1 MGWDINLKVRKYKSL
16 NFKVIVPSIV
26 IIIIVTLL
34 TVVIS
39 KFYFDKKF
47 GDYIM
52 IKNQNTVQN
61 ILMELS
67 EQYSDNEW
75 NYKNIE
81 KITYNSLDKGIIVA
95 LYDKED
101 KEIMNI
107 EKNSKDKCNRIMNF
121 IKSSMEGKYGS
132 TTSQFE
138 PVYYP
143 LIKRGEKI
151 GEVRVKF
158 YGPIFYMQNELV
170 FLDIV
175 NKIILGIGVLL
186 ILASTIMGFIISR
199 SITRPINKLMTKA
212 KYISKGE
219 YDKKIEIN
227 TDILEIN
234 DLINSIN
241 NLSQSIKEQENIR
254 KRLTGDISH
263 ELKTPLTNIQSH
275 LEAMIDGIWEP
286 TEERLLSVKEE
297 AERLSSLVSDMQ
309 KLNKYDESSIKLKK
323 DNVNISDIIC
333 FVIFQFSNLAK
344 SKNIKIEY
352 EKKNI
357 NLYCDKDKIT
367 QALVNILSNA
377 IRYSNEGSTIFIEE
391 KLKDNKVI
399 ISIEDQGIGIS
410 EEDLKYVFERFY
422 RADKSRTRATGGTGI
437 GLTIVKSI
445 VSSHGGEV
453 KLESKLGEGSKFTI
467 ILPKEDI
474 WLFYGKVI
482 LFIMLYK

>member
-1 MGWDINLKVRKYKSL
+1 MGWDINLKVKKYKSL

-61 ILMELS
+61 ILMELI

-143 LIKRGEKI
+143 LIKSGEKI

-170 FLDIV
+170 FLDII

-186 ILASTIMGFIISR
+186 ILASTVIGFIISR

-323 DNVNISDIIC
+323 DNVNISDIIY

-377 IRYSNEGSTIFIEE
+377 IRYSNEGSTIFIDE

-453 KLESKLGEGSKFTI
+453 KLESKLGEGSKFTV
-467 ILPKEDI
+467 ILPKED
-474 WLFYGKVI
+474 
-482 LFIMLYK
+482 M

>member
-1 MGWDINLKVRKYKSL
+1 MKVRKYKSL

-26 IIIIVTLL
+26 IIIIVTLF

-39 KFYFDKKF
+39 KFYFNKKF

-143 LIKRGEKI
+143 LIKSGEKI

-391 KLKDNKVI
+391 RLKDNKVI

-467 ILPKEDI
+467 ILPKEYI
-474 WLFYGKVI
+474 
-482 LFIMLYK
+482 

>member
-1 MGWDINLKVRKYKSL
+1 MKVRKYKSL

-143 LIKRGEKI
+143 LIKSGEKI
-151 GEVRVKF
+151 GKVRVKF

-474 WLFYGKVI
+474 
-482 LFIMLYK
+482 

>member
-143 LIKRGEKI
+143 LIKSGEKI

-453 KLESKLGEGSKFTI
+453 KLESKLGLSLI
-467 ILPKEDI
+467 HI
-474 WLFYGKVI
+474 
-482 LFIMLYK
+482 

>member
-1 MGWDINLKVRKYKSL
+1 MKVRKYKSL

-67 EQYSDNEW
+67 EQYSDNKW
-75 NYKNIE
+75 DYKGME
-81 KITYNSLDKGIIVA
+81 KISYNALDKGIIVA

-143 LIKRGEKI
+143 LIKSGEKI

-186 ILASTIMGFIISR
+186 ILASTVIGFIISR

-323 DNVNISDIIC
+323 DNVNICDIIC

-377 IRYSNEGSTIFIEE
+377 IRYSNEGSTIFIGE

-467 ILPKEDI
+467 ILPKKDI
-474 WLFYGKVI
+474 
-482 LFIMLYK
+482 

>member
-67 EQYSDNEW
+67 EQYSDNKW
-75 NYKNIE
+75 DYKGME
-81 KITYNSLDKGIIVA
+81 KISYNALDKGIIVA

-143 LIKRGEKI
+143 LIKSGEKI

-467 ILPKEDI
+467 ILPKEKI
-474 WLFYGKVI
+474 
-482 LFIMLYK
+482 

>member
-1 MGWDINLKVRKYKSL
+1 MKVRKYKSL

-67 EQYSDNEW
+67 EQYYDNEW

-143 LIKRGEKI
+143 LIKSGEKI

-286 TEERLLSVKEE
+286 TEKRLLSVKEE

-391 KLKDNKVI
+391 RLKDNKVI

-474 WLFYGKVI
+474 
-482 LFIMLYK
+482 

>member
-1 MGWDINLKVRKYKSL
+1 MKVRKYKSL

-132 TTSQFE
+132 TTRQFE

-143 LIKRGEKI
+143 LIKSGEKI

-467 ILPKEDI
+467 ILPKED
-474 WLFYGKVI
+474 
-482 LFIMLYK
+482 M

>member
-34 TVVIS
+34 TVAIS

-107 EKNSKDKCNRIMNF
+107 EKNSKDKCNRVMNF

-143 LIKRGEKI
+143 LIKSGEKI

-286 TEERLLSVKEE
+286 TEERLLSVKGE

-467 ILPKEDI
+467 ILPKEYI
-474 WLFYGKVI
+474 
-482 LFIMLYK
+482 

>member
-143 LIKRGEKI
+143 LIKSGEKI

-186 ILASTIMGFIISR
+186 ILASTIIGFIISR

-309 KLNKYDESSIKLKK
+309 KLNKYDEASIKLKR

-474 WLFYGKVI
+474 
-482 LFIMLYK
+482 

>member
-1 MGWDINLKVRKYKSL
+1 MKVRKYKSL

-143 LIKRGEKI
+143 LIKSGEKI

-170 FLDIV
+170 FLNIV

-391 KLKDNKVI
+391 RLKDNKVI

-467 ILPKEDI
+467 ILPKED
-474 WLFYGKVI
+474 
-482 LFIMLYK
+482 M

>member
-1 MGWDINLKVRKYKSL
+1 MKVRKYKSL

-34 TVVIS
+34 TVAIS

-107 EKNSKDKCNRIMNF
+107 EKNSKDKCNRVMNF

-143 LIKRGEKI
+143 LIKSGEKI

-467 ILPKEDI
+467 ILPKEYI
-474 WLFYGKVI
+474 
-482 LFIMLYK
+482 

>member
-143 LIKRGEKI
+143 LIKSGEKI

-286 TEERLLSVKEE
+286 TEKRLLSVKEE

-391 KLKDNKVI
+391 GLKDNKVI

-467 ILPKEDI
+467 ILPKED
-474 WLFYGKVI
+474 
-482 LFIMLYK
+482 M

>member
-1 MGWDINLKVRKYKSL
+1 MKVRKYKSL

-34 TVVIS
+34 TVAIS

-143 LIKRGEKI
+143 LIKSGEKI

-170 FLDIV
+170 FMDIV

-186 ILASTIMGFIISR
+186 ILASTVIGFIISR

-275 LEAMIDGIWEP
+275 LEAMIDGVWEP

-309 KLNKYDESSIKLKK
+309 KLNRYDEASIKLKK

-467 ILPKEDI
+467 ILPKKDI
-474 WLFYGKVI
+474 
-482 LFIMLYK
+482 

>member
-1 MGWDINLKVRKYKSL
+1 MKVRKYKSL

-67 EQYSDNEW
+67 EQYYDNEW

-143 LIKRGEKI
+143 LIKSGEKI

-286 TEERLLSVKEE
+286 TEKRLLSVKEE

-467 ILPKEDI
+467 ILPKEYI
-474 WLFYGKVI
+474 
-482 LFIMLYK
+482 

>member
-1 MGWDINLKVRKYKSL
+1 MKVKKYKSL

-143 LIKRGEKI
+143 LIKSGEKI

-474 WLFYGKVI
+474 
-482 LFIMLYK
+482 

>member
-1 MGWDINLKVRKYKSL
+1 MKVRKYKSL

-26 IIIIVTLL
+26 IIIIVTSL
-34 TVVIS
+34 TVAIS

-107 EKNSKDKCNRIMNF
+107 EKNSKDKCNRVMNF

-143 LIKRGEKI
+143 LIKSGEKI

-467 ILPKEDI
+467 ILPKEYI
-474 WLFYGKVI
+474 
-482 LFIMLYK
+482 

>member
-1 MGWDINLKVRKYKSL
+1 MKVRKYKSL

-143 LIKRGEKI
+143 LIKSGEKI

-344 SKNIKIEY
+344 SRNIKIEY
-352 EKKNI
+352 EKNNI

-474 WLFYGKVI
+474 
-482 LFIMLYK
+482 

>member
-143 LIKRGEKI
+143 LIKSGEKI

-391 KLKDNKVI
+391 RLKDNKVI

-482 LFIMLYK
+482 LFIMIYK

>member
-143 LIKRGEKI
+143 LIKSGEKI

-227 TDILEIN
+227 TDVLEIN

-474 WLFYGKVI
+474 
-482 LFIMLYK
+482 

>member
-1 MGWDINLKVRKYKSL
+1 MKVRKYKSL

-67 EQYSDNEW
+67 EQYSDNKW
-75 NYKNIE
+75 DYKGME
-81 KITYNSLDKGIIVA
+81 KISYNALDKGIIVA

-143 LIKRGEKI
+143 LIKSGEKI

-186 ILASTIMGFIISR
+186 ILASTVIGFIISR

-309 KLNKYDESSIKLKK
+309 KLNKYDEASIKLKK

-467 ILPKEDI
+467 ILPKKDI
-474 WLFYGKVI
+474 
-482 LFIMLYK
+482 

>member
-1 MGWDINLKVRKYKSL
+1 MKVRKYKSL

-143 LIKRGEKI
+143 LIKSGEKI

-323 DNVNISDIIC
+323 DNLNISDIIC

-474 WLFYGKVI
+474 
-482 LFIMLYK
+482 

>member
-143 LIKRGEKI
+143 LIKSGEKI

-391 KLKDNKVI
+391 KLKDNKVM

-467 ILPKEDI
+467 ILPKEKI
-474 WLFYGKVI
+474 
-482 LFIMLYK
+482 

>member
-1 MGWDINLKVRKYKSL
+1 MKVRKYKSL

-138 PVYYP
+138 PIYYP
-143 LIKRGEKI
+143 LIKSGEKI

-474 WLFYGKVI
+474 
-482 LFIMLYK
+482 

>member
-1 MGWDINLKVRKYKSL
+1 MKVRKYKSL

-143 LIKRGEKI
+143 LIKSGEKI

-391 KLKDNKVI
+391 RLKNNKVI

-474 WLFYGKVI
+474 
-482 LFIMLYK
+482 

>member
-34 TVVIS
+34 TVSIS

-143 LIKRGEKI
+143 LIKSGEKI

-309 KLNKYDESSIKLKK
+309 KLNRYDEASIKLKK

-391 KLKDNKVI
+391 RLKDNKVI

-467 ILPKEDI
+467 ILPKKDI
-474 WLFYGKVI
+474 
-482 LFIMLYK
+482 

>member
-1 MGWDINLKVRKYKSL
+1 MKVRKYKSL

-34 TVVIS
+34 TVAIS

-47 GDYIM
+47 CDYIM

-101 KEIMNI
+101 REIMNI

-143 LIKRGEKI
+143 LIKSGEKI

-275 LEAMIDGIWEP
+275 LEAMIDGVWEP

-309 KLNKYDESSIKLKK
+309 KLNRYDEASIKLKK

-467 ILPKEDI
+467 ILPKKDI
-474 WLFYGKVI
+474 
-482 LFIMLYK
+482 

>member
-1 MGWDINLKVRKYKSL
+1 MKVRKYKSL

-34 TVVIS
+34 TVAIS

-107 EKNSKDKCNRIMNF
+107 EKNSKDKCNRVMNF

-143 LIKRGEKI
+143 LIKSGEKI

-474 WLFYGKVI
+474 
-482 LFIMLYK
+482 

>member
-1 MGWDINLKVRKYKSL
+1 MKVRKYKSL

-34 TVVIS
+34 TVAIS

-67 EQYSDNEW
+67 EQYSDNKW
-75 NYKNIE
+75 DYKGME
-81 KITYNSLDKGIIVA
+81 KISYNALDKGIIVA

-143 LIKRGEKI
+143 LIKSGEKI

-186 ILASTIMGFIISR
+186 ILASTVIGFIISR

-391 KLKDNKVI
+391 RLKDNKVI

-467 ILPKEDI
+467 ILPKKDI
-474 WLFYGKVI
+474 
-482 LFIMLYK
+482 

>member
-143 LIKRGEKI
+143 LIKSGEKI

-309 KLNKYDESSIKLKK
+309 KLNKYDDSSIKLKK

-391 KLKDNKVI
+391 RLKDNKVI

-474 WLFYGKVI
+474 
-482 LFIMLYK
+482 

>member
-143 LIKRGEKI
+143 LIKSGEKI

-357 NLYCDKDKIT
+357 NLYCDKDKLT

-391 KLKDNKVI
+391 RLKDNKVI

-474 WLFYGKVI
+474 
-482 LFIMLYK
+482 

>member
-1 MGWDINLKVRKYKSL
+1 MKVRKYKSL

-67 EQYSDNEW
+67 EQYSDNKW
-75 NYKNIE
+75 DYKGME
-81 KITYNSLDKGIIVA
+81 KISYNALDKGIIVA

-143 LIKRGEKI
+143 LIKSGEKI

-467 ILPKEDI
+467 ILPKKDI
-474 WLFYGKVI
+474 
-482 LFIMLYK
+482 

>member
-1 MGWDINLKVRKYKSL
+1 MKVRKYKSL

-67 EQYSDNEW
+67 EQYSDNKW
-75 NYKNIE
+75 DYKGME
-81 KITYNSLDKGIIVA
+81 KISYNALDKGIIVA

-143 LIKRGEKI
+143 LIKSGEKI

-186 ILASTIMGFIISR
+186 ILASTVIGFIISR

-377 IRYSNEGSTIFIEE
+377 IRYSNEGSTIFIGE

-467 ILPKEDI
+467 ILPKKDI
-474 WLFYGKVI
+474 
-482 LFIMLYK
+482 

>member
-34 TVVIS
+34 TVAIS

-107 EKNSKDKCNRIMNF
+107 EKNSKDKCNRVMNF

-143 LIKRGEKI
+143 LIKSGEKI

-474 WLFYGKVI
+474 
-482 LFIMLYK
+482 

>member
-1 MGWDINLKVRKYKSL
+1 MKVRKYKSL

-75 NYKNIE
+75 NYNNIE

-143 LIKRGEKI
+143 LIKSGEKI

-377 IRYSNEGSTIFIEE
+377 IRYSNEGSTIFIGE

-474 WLFYGKVI
+474 
-482 LFIMLYK
+482 

>member
-1 MGWDINLKVRKYKSL
+1 MKVRKYKSL

-67 EQYSDNEW
+67 EQYSDNKW
-75 NYKNIE
+75 DYKGME
-81 KITYNSLDKGIIVA
+81 KISYNALDKGIIVA

-143 LIKRGEKI
+143 LIKSGEKI

-186 ILASTIMGFIISR
+186 ILASTVIGFIISR

-309 KLNKYDESSIKLKK
+309 KLNKYDEASIKLKK

-467 ILPKEDI
+467 ILPKEKI
-474 WLFYGKVI
+474 
-482 LFIMLYK
+482 